1 MFLLLNYCRFVPS
14 SPQQSKDII
23 FFSDLGTKI
32 QVRLYLTKHEV
43 PIPIKTGTHHEKPE
57 KFNGDDFKRWQQKML
72 FYLTTLNLV
81 HVSQQ
86 MRHSML
92 QRLRSIRTSYAETT
106 FSMAW
111 LTPFTMSTLHSP

>member
-1 MFLLLNYCRFVPS
+1 MNFFLLPFEFFLFLLLNYCRFVPS

-23 FFSDLGTKI
+23 FFSDLGTNI
-32 QVRLYLTKHEV
+32 QVKLYLTKHEV

-81 HVSQQ
+81 HVLKKECPKASEQP
-86 MRHSML
+86 
-92 QRLRSIRTSYAETT
+92 TNETFNAT
-106 FSMAW
+106 EA
-111 LTPFTMSTLHSP
+111 